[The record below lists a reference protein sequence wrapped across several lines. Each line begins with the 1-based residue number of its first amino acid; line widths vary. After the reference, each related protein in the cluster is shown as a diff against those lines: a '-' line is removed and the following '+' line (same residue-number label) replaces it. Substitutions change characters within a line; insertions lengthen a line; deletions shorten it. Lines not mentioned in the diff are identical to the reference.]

1 MPVRRIPKNYR
12 NVTGIVA
19 ETKALGQAQF
29 ESTLERDFLKLLE
42 FSPDVSRYEVQ
53 PVTIEWRSKQGQ
65 PRSYTPDVWV
75 EFRDDLKVKPWL
87 CEVKHRSDIKKNWAD
102 LHPKFRC
109 GIRHARSVGAQFRL
123 ITEVEIRTPFL
134 SNAVFLLPFR
144 QQMRPKNEIDAV
156 LETLRRCGKTTVEN
170 LLKVFSTDLWEQA
183 EWLPTVWHLVANF
196 RIGADLDVK
205 LTQIS
210 PVWSLS

>member
-19 ETKALGQAQF
+19 ETKAIGQAQF

-53 PVTIEWRSKQGQ
+53 PVTIEWQDRPRQ

-75 EFRDDLKVKPWL
+75 EFRDDLEVKPWL
-87 CEVKHRSDIKKNWAD
+87 CEVKHRSDIKKDWAD
-102 LHPKFRC
+102 LHPKFRR

-134 SNAVFLLPFR
+134 SNAIFLLPFR
-144 QQMRPKNEIDAV
+144 WQMRPEVEIDAV
-156 LETLRRCGKTTVEN
+156 LEALRRRGKTTVED
-170 LLKVFSTDLWEQA
+170 LLKDFSTDPWKQA
-183 EWLPTVWHLVANF
+183 EWLPTVWHLAANF
-196 RIGADLDVK
+196 RIGADLDAK

-210 PVWSLS
+210 SVWSLS